1 MYVCVCV
8 CVGGGGGPYTLVR
21 SLKTFSDT
29 QKKGEKK
36 RTHHRQN
43 CNIHIKAVGNAQ
55 VQSNLCIPHLYA
67 STVVGNSHSV
77 PRNNRCRE
85 DSHHSVHRNNR
96 REQLTKDAS
105 SSSSNV
111 ALRPQRSLGT
121 RSPGRQPR
129 LSHSS

>member
-1 MYVCVCV
+1 MCVCV
-8 CVGGGGGPYTLVR
+8 CVWGGG
-21 SLKTFSDT
+21 SLYVSSLAQNVFRHS
-29 QKKGEKK
+29 KKRRKK